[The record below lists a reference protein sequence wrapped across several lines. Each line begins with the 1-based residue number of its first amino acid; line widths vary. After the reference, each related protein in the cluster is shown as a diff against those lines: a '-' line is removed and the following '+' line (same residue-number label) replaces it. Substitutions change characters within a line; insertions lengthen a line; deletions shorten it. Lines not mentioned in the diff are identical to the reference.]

1 MSRHPVVQIYHGVVL
16 PLGPLNAN
24 LDHGQLGSPD
34 AEVGGLHHCDGKPD
48 LDISTYPGVWLTP
61 LGVDAYV
68 KVFQCGLCLGTQ
80 KSIY

>member
-1 MSRHPVVQIYHGVVL
+1 MGRHPVVQIYHGVVF

-48 LDISTYPGVWLTP
+48 LDISTCPGAGLLQ
-61 LGVDAYV
+61 LGNEADGQA
-68 KVFQCGLCLGTQ
+68 FQCGLCLLYEQ
-80 KSIY
+80 AVQ